1 MFVGIQV
8 TGIGIDQQG
17 GFIITFTA
25 AASGAA
31 NTPDSQAAAAGPG
44 DSMHADAVVLATGG
58 FGANREMLKVCSI
71 I

>member
-1 MFVGIQV
+1 MYGGAQV

-17 GFIITFTA
+17 GFMITFTA

-31 NTPDSQAAAAGPG
+31 NTPDSQAAAGPG